1 MKSFKDLRD
10 KISEVLSEHHDGNG
24 MGLQVPN
31 MNAPYAS
38 DGGVNMFMVEDPE
51 VLNRLNLALKNVL
64 EYSRGAST
72 NTQMVEIKKALVQCG
87 LDFDTDEI
95 TISEAE
101 GGSQELQLKQF
112 GGRTGMTPE
121 EGFVDDDGISHRND
135 GKGMVIRIEM
145 KVDNG
150 SKDIS
155 AVVMPKAMSESF
167 DGGENI

>member
-1 MKSFKDLRD
+1 
-10 KISEVLSEHHDGNG
+10 
-24 MGLQVPN
+24 
-31 MNAPYAS
+31 
-38 DGGVNMFMVEDPE
+38 
-51 VLNRLNLALKNVL
+51 
-64 EYSRGAST
+64 
-72 NTQMVEIKKALVQCG
+72 MVEIKKALVQCG

-155 AVVMPKAMSESF
+155 AVVMPKVMSESF
-167 DGGENI
+167 DGGENL